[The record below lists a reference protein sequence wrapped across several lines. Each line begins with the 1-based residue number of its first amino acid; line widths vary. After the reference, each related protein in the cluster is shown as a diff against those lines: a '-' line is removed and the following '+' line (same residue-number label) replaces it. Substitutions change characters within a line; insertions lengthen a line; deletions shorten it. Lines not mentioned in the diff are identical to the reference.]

1 MSIAVYPG
9 SFDPPTCG
17 HLDII
22 TRSAKVFD
30 TLYVAVLN
38 NSNKSPVFSA
48 DERVQMLNN
57 ITSNLNNVIVTSFS
71 GLLADY
77 AKQVNANVIVKG
89 LRAVSDFEY
98 EYQMALINN
107 KINPD
112 ADTFFLTTTAEN
124 SFLSSSVVKDIARY
138 KGDLTNMVPEEI
150 RDIVYAKL
158 SQK

>member
-1 MSIAVYPG
+1 MSSIAVYPG
-9 SFDPPTCG
+9 TFDPPTCG

-38 NSNKSPVFSA
+38 NSDKTPIFSV
-48 DERVQMLNN
+48 DERKNMLSR
-57 ITSNLNNVIVTSFS
+57 ITNNLNNVVITSFN

-77 AKQVNANVIVKG
+77 AKQINANVIVKG
-89 LRAVSDFEY
+89 LRAVSDYEY

-107 KINPD
+107 KINPA

-138 KGDLTNMVPEEI
+138 KGDLTNMVPSEI
-150 RDIVYAKL
+150 QSIVYSKL
-158 SQK
+158 TE